1 MRLLISRRYALD
13 NRRQRRV
20 TAKLKLQRVDRNR
33 VSCGVPV
40 ADLPFA
46 IVALRDGD
54 LAYSHVHPLPT
65 GAPGEIVFHTEL
77 PTAGRYRL
85 FFQFKIG
92 GVVHTAP
99 FTVDVQR

>member
-1 MRLLISRRYALD
+1 MARR
-13 NRRQRRV
+13 
-20 TAKLKLQRVDRNR
+20 
-33 VSCGVPV
+33 
-40 ADLPFA
+40 
-46 IVALRDGD
+46 LRDLD
-54 LAYSHVHPLPT
+54 APLPT